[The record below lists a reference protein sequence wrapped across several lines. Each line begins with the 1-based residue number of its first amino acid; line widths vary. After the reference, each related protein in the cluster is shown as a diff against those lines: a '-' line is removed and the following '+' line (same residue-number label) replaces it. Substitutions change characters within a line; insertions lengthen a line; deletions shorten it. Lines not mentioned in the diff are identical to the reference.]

1 MATQPKLKK
10 YAVVTFLLAV
20 GGAKAAS
27 NRVPDDG
34 SSWWSHVAALADD
47 GMEGRNAGSPGHHR
61 AAKYIADK
69 FKHAGLKPGGVGGYL
84 QPIAFNSI
92 RMVEEESSL
101 ELIRNGVAQKLTLGK
116 EAYMSSRV
124 RPAPT
129 VDAPMVF
136 IGYGLQVPEFKRDD
150 LAGLDLKG
158 KIAVYLATGPA
169 GLPGAISAHAQSA
182 AERWKTLNA
191 AGAVGTASI
200 SIAGAESIPW
210 ARSSQARLQPSMYL
224 TAPGFNDQLGHT
236 IAITINRDHADM
248 FFEGSGHTWAE
259 IAAAHRAGKP
269 LPTFPLTC
277 SIRAKAKTETKPV
290 KSENVVAVLAGSDPR
305 LKKEIV
311 VLSAHMDHLG
321 VNPALK
327 DDPIFNGA
335 MDNASGVAALLEI
348 AARFGSASSRPKR
361 TIVFA
366 AVTGEE
372 KGLLGSRYFANH
384 PSVKG
389 TIVAD
394 LNMDMFMP
402 IHKLESVVV
411 LGIEESTLAGAI
423 EQSASEAGLKLLPD
437 PAPQQ
442 RRFIRSDQY
451 SFIMAGIPSAAFK
464 FGYEKGS
471 PEEKLQ
477 TEWLAKRYHAPS
489 DDLSQ
494 PVDKAGAARFCDF
507 LGRAAELVANQ
518 PERPH
523 WREESFFKRFER
535 HK

>member
-1 MATQPKLKK
+1 MAAISKLKN
-10 YAVVTFLLAV
+10 YAFVTFLMALA
-20 GGAKAAS
+20 GARAAS
-27 NRVPDDG
+27 NKVPADG
-34 SSWWSHVAALADD
+34 SSWWSHVTILADD

-69 FKHAGLKPGGVGGYL
+69 FKQAGLKSGGVGGYL
-84 QPIAFNSI
+84 QPVALNSI
-92 RMVEEESSL
+92 RIVEEESSL
-101 ELIRNGVAQKLTLGK
+101 ELIRNEVARKLTLGK
-116 EAYMSSRV
+116 EAYMSSRL
-124 RPAPT
+124 RPAPS
-129 VDAPMVF
+129 VEAPMVF

-150 LAGLDLKG
+150 LAGLDLKD
-158 KIAVYLATGPA
+158 KIAVYLSAGPP

-182 AERWKTLNA
+182 AERWKALKA

-200 SIAGAESIPW
+200 SIASAESIPW

-224 TAPGFNDQLGHT
+224 TAAGFNDQVGHN
-236 IAITINRDHADM
+236 IAITINRDHADL
-248 FFEGSGHTWAE
+248 FFEGSGHTWTE
-259 IAAAHRAGKP
+259 IAAAHRGGKP

-290 KSENVVAVLAGSDPR
+290 KSENVVAVLPGSDPL

-321 VNPALK
+321 VSPALK
-327 DDPIFNGA
+327 EDPIFNGA

-348 AARFGSASSRPKR
+348 AARFGSASSTPKR

-402 IHKLESVVV
+402 IHKLESITV
-411 LGIEESTLAGAI
+411 LGIEESTLADAI
-423 EQSASEAGLKLLPD
+423 GQSAREAGLKLLPD

-494 PVDKAGAARFCDF
+494 PVDKPGAARFCDF

-523 WREESFFKRFER
+523 WREDSFFKRFER